1 MNVQH
6 NIIDVTPRGKTD
18 EEIWTLEEDE
28 KNRNCKNDT
37 GVECRGQEEE
47 EEEEEEKEGK
57 GNSGWMEEKEAA
69 RSANTSQ
76 KKRCRGQGIL
86 AEKKLFATNDT

>member
-37 GVECRGQEEE
+37 GVECRGQE